1 MLRVVRP
8 RNYLMVVLPPVVVT
22 VVMVRV
28 QQVRPGRRR
37 KLELEELLRLPQLV
51 RRRTE
56 PGGRSRVTTCER
68 HHHQAQDQE
77 QGQHRHAD
85 DNDLGHGG

>member
-1 MLRVVRP
+1 MLRVVRL
-8 RNYLMVVLPPVVVT
+8 RYHLMVVLPPVVVT

-28 QQVRPGRRR
+28 EKVRPRRQ
-37 KLELEELLRLPQLV
+37 LELEELLRLPQLV

-56 PGGRSRVTTCER
+56 PGGRSCVTTCER

>member
-1 MLRVVRP
+1 MLRVVRL
-8 RNYLMVVLPPVVVT
+8 RYHLMVVLPPVVVT
-22 VVMVRV
+22 VVRV
-28 QQVRPGRRR
+28 QQVRPCRRR

-56 PGGRSRVTTCER
+56 PGGRSSVTTGER

-85 DNDLGHGG
+85 DHNLGHGG